1 MKSWKDELFNLRDTP
16 ALYELP
22 NLSFCI
28 HALSNEVARTKF
40 PDFKLLPAVFF
51 GKMKSI
57 ACCECLPSGREI
69 VLINS
74 VLNSPSTPREV
85 IEAIVIHEFLHFV
98 IKPREVDGKLKAH
111 PPEFFVREQE
121 ISPNINLTWGWF
133 QTMFLSDLVRDKK
146 RERTTLKNL
155 RKRHASRE
163 YISFEEL
170 KTMLKNWSSDE
181 EPGESKKAAPIRL
194 FDAPSLI
201 AQARNPA

>member
-1 MKSWKDELFNLRDTP
+1 MHADKFLRRLAKVLMRSWKDELFNLHDTP

-40 PDFKLLPAVFF
+40 PDFEVLPAVFF
-51 GKMKSI
+51 GKMKRI
-57 ACCECLPSGREI
+57 AFCERLPSGRET

-98 IKPREVDGKLKAH
+98 IRPREVDGKLKAH
-111 PPEFFVREQE
+111 PPEFFIREKE
-121 ISPNINLTWGWF
+121 ISPNISLAWGWF
-133 QTMFLSDLVRDKK
+133 QIMFLSDLVRDEKN
-146 RERTTLKNL
+146 ERTTLKNL

-170 KTMLKNWSSDE
+170 TSMLRNFTPDE
-181 EPGESKKAAPIRL
+181 EPGEC
-194 FDAPSLI
+194 F
-201 AQARNPA
+201 